1 MCENRQRG
9 GGGANDGDHY
19 SASVAMLARLLFL
32 IPWNKRKKKS
42 NERRDRS
49 QEAMASTFAEGLH
62 LLSVASRDI
71 LQKEAKNRHTGVR
84 KIKEMRRGAAW
95 H

>member
-62 LLSVASRDI
+62 LLSVASIETYCRR
-71 LQKEAKNRHTGVR
+71 KPRTGRH
-84 KIKEMRRGAAW
+84 RGLGK
-95 H
+95 